1 MSGRHAFY
9 NTSFTLLLLLS
20 HPVVW
25 LSKESCPTLCDPMD
39 CSTPSLPVPHYIPKF
54 AQVHVHCICDAIQPS
69 HPPTPS
75 SPSALNLSQHQGL
88 FQRVFPFTL
97 IWELKPSAPPTGP
110 RYTPSQSNLMH
121 LHSLHHHTLPLLA
134 NEYNHGPGLWNQ
146 RPRETYRTDPWSRLT
161 SHSCWCAGLFLGT
174 QPVNVALVLLIQPT
188 VLTSPFPR
196 ITIWVQESSYPS
208 LALATVC
215 NVCSLHS

>member
-1 MSGRHAFY
+1 MSNSLWPHGLQHTQPPCPSLY
-9 NTSFTLLLLLS
+9 PKVCPS
-20 HPVVW
+20 
-25 LSKESCPTLCDPMD
+25 SCPLHLWCHPAISSSNTLFSFCPQ
-39 CSTPSLPVPHYIPKF
+39 S
-54 AQVHVHCICDAIQPS
+54 
-69 HPPTPS
+69 
-75 SPSALNLSQHQGL
+75 
-88 FQRVFPFTL
+88 FPASGTFPTL

-146 RPRETYRTDPWSRLT
+146 RPRETYLTDPWSRLT

-208 LALATVC
+208 LASATVYR
-215 NVCSLHS
+215 NLLTHF

>member
-1 MSGRHAFY
+1 MGSIHGMSGCHAFY

-88 FQRVFPFTL
+88 FQWVFPFTL
-97 IWELKPSAPPTGP
+97 IWELKPSAPPKIWPGP
-110 RYTPSQSNLMH
+110 RYTPSQSYLMH

-134 NEYNHGPGLWNQ
+134 NE
-146 RPRETYRTDPWSRLT
+146 
-161 SHSCWCAGLFLGT
+161 
-174 QPVNVALVLLIQPT
+174 
-188 VLTSPFPR
+188 
-196 ITIWVQESSYPS
+196 
-208 LALATVC
+208 
-215 NVCSLHS
+215 

>member
-1 MSGRHAFY
+1 MSNSLWPHGLQHTQPPCPSLY
-9 NTSFTLLLLLS
+9 PKVCPS
-20 HPVVW
+20 
-25 LSKESCPTLCDPMD
+25 SCPLHLWCHP
-39 CSTPSLPVPHYIPKF
+39 
-54 AQVHVHCICDAIQPS
+54 AIS
-69 HPPTPS
+69 SPTPS